1 MHFNS
6 KEIILRLIKADFCNN
21 KLIFGLEN
29 AGMDLQDFH
38 GDLETVIL
46 FLMGFDLENRE
57 DELHDF
63 YYEKM
68 RELLDVD
75 VKIFRE
81 RLDGLTEEMYSSL
94 KNLNSPFI
102 L

>member
-1 MHFNS
+1 MQFNS

-29 AGMDLQDFH
+29 AGMELKDFH
-38 GDLETVIL
+38 GDLDIIIL
-46 FLMGFDLENRE
+46 FLMGFDLKNRE

-68 RELLDVD
+68 KSLLLAIE
-75 VKIFRE
+75 VKHFRE
-81 RLDGLTEEMYSSL
+81 HLNRLAEEMYEEL
-94 KNLNSPFI
+94 RQKI
-102 L
+102 

>member
-1 MHFNS
+1 MTFDS

-29 AGMDLQDFH
+29 AGMELKDFH
-38 GDLETVIL
+38 GDLDIVIL
-46 FLMGFDLENRE
+46 FLMGFDLKNRE

-68 RELLDVD
+68 KSLLEVE
-75 VKIFRE
+75 VKNFRE
-81 RLDGLTEEMYSSL
+81 HLNRLAEEMYEEL
-94 KNLNSPFI
+94 KQKI
-102 L
+102 